1 MVGQEGGSG
10 RGHEEG
16 QGERHAVGH
25 VVVPLGAATPEYGEE
40 QDRQTNQEK
49 NRNRANQRA
58 GLRGIHSVRPLGSR
72 FRGGKASGSVV
83 V

>member
-25 VVVPLGAATPEYGEE
+25 VVVSLGAATPECGEE
-40 QDRQTNQEK
+40 QDGQTDQEK
-49 NRNRANQRA
+49 NRNRANQQA
-58 GLRGIHSVRPLGSR
+58 GSRGIHSVRPIGFR
-72 FRGGKASGSVV
+72 FRGSKASGGVV